1 MPPNNSKQL
10 LAGAARADITPP
22 TDCLLG
28 GFAGRD
34 HGCEGLHDNLTVTAL
49 VLSRLGKRAVI
60 IGMDILKLSNEQV
73 DRIWK
78 RSDERCGLKPGELF
92 INCSHTHA
100 GPIVTPPFN
109 RKFCPENEV
118 CPPDSDYIDRL
129 IETTALTVEQAL
141 ENRKP
146 AHADWAVGKTYIG
159 INRRAQDISI
169 YSEQA
174 TGYENFP
181 NPDKETDRSC
191 PVMLVSSVDQ
201 QPIALLFGASCHPT
215 TMRFNNY
222 LISAEFPGVARRIL
236 EKNLEGAPA
245 LFLQGT
251 AGDVKPRQVAEENS
265 FRNGNFDDVEA
276 VGTEL
281 AADVEKTIKNGLKP
295 LELNI
300 KSSLKRFQ
308 IPFADGWSEETYRR
322 YAGENEPEYRRV
334 WARYWLQQI
343 AKGEPVPKSMD
354 LTLSILELSPGI
366 RFLGVAGELLTDMGQ
381 KIKNHFTDGE
391 TLLFGYTD
399 GEIAYIPD
407 SAVLREGGYEA
418 TETIFFSQHMP
429 APWHE
434 DIEKIILDG
443 FDELQGNLK

>member
-1 MPPNNSKQL
+1 MPPNYPNQL

-22 TDCLLG
+22 VDCLLG

-34 HGCEGLHDNLTVTAL
+34 HGCEGLHDNLSVTAL
-49 VLSRLGKRAVI
+49 ALTRQGKRAVI

-78 RSDERCGLKPGELF
+78 GANERCGLKPGELF

-100 GPIVTPPFN
+100 GPIMTPPFN
-109 RKFCPENEV
+109 RKFCPENEE
-118 CPPDSDYIDRL
+118 CPPDADYIDRL
-129 IETTALTVEQAL
+129 IETTALTVERAF
-141 ENRKP
+141 ENQKT
-146 AHADWAVGKTYIG
+146 ASADWAAGKTYIG

-191 PVMLVSSVDQ
+191 PVMLVSGDDR

-215 TMRFNNY
+215 TMRYNNY

-236 EKNLEGAPA
+236 EKNLNGAPS

-251 AGDVKPRQVAEENS
+251 AGDVKPRQVAIENG

-281 AADVEKTIKNGLKP
+281 ADDVQKTIENGLTP

-300 KSSLKRFQ
+300 KYAVKRFA
-308 IPFADGWSEETYRR
+308 IPFADGWTEETYRR

-334 WARYWLQQI
+334 WARYWLKQI
-343 AKGEPVPKSMD
+343 AKGAPIPKSLD
-354 LTLSILELSPGI
+354 LTLSILELTPGV
-366 RFLGVAGELLTDMGQ
+366 RFLGVAGELLTDMAL
-381 KIKNHFTDGE
+381 KIKHHFADGE
-391 TLLFGYTD
+391 SLLFGYTN

-407 SAVLREGGYEA
+407 AAVLREGGYEA

-443 FDELQGNLK
+443 FDELQGKLE